1 MISGL
6 FFYCC
11 SILIGVIIKIEGFLV
26 SGVGSV
32 IPGILLEYI
41 LVADSVPPV
50 IGVLGILQRI
60 IIWCAV
66 VAVTVP
72 RSNLLRVT

>member
-1 MISGL
+1 M
-6 FFYCC
+6 
-11 SILIGVIIKIEGFLV
+11 

-41 LVADSVPPV
+41 LVADSV

-66 VAVTVP
+66 VVDTVP